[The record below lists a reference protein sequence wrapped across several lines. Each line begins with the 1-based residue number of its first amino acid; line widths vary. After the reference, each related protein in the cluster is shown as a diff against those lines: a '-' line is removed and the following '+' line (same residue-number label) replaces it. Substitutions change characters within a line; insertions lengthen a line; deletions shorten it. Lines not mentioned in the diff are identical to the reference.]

1 MTAVQWMFV
10 GLFVTVAVV
19 EALAFFELSSWRFSL
34 KHETRLIEATKRSCY
49 ACVTGASVTSFK
61 SPYQFCN
68 EHRAH
73 WQLIHDLEEGSGHAK
88 VD

>member
-1 MTAVQWMFV
+1 VNIVRWIFV
-10 GLFVTVAVV
+10 GLFVTVALV
-19 EALAFFELSSWRFSL
+19 EAFFVFALWDWKSSLGMWQR
-34 KHETRLIEATKRSCY
+34 EIDRDRSRCY

-61 SPYQFCN
+61 NPYQFCN

-73 WQLIHDLEEGSGHAK
+73 WQLIHDLEEGSGHAE